1 METLPGPLG
10 SRPKRVAGKG
20 GTRGVGGA
28 KGWDSVLATG
38 RASLPI
44 AAGKWEERGGEGG
57 IGDLVLTQIWPSNLD
72 SVTGLWNVLSGLVY
86 RRHKEPS
93 IKRTPEGREAR
104 FNSEPRLSVP
114 WVLRGC
120 CRTFLGFTVEMFV
133 VSRGVYTR
141 VFSVFRQHVRTGAVS
156 SVLLSGCSLPRARV
170 SVSQPTSAQVTPG
183 LSLPSDPH
191 SALSSGVSSS
201 ASGFLSNAQPAM
213 PHTQAHS
220 FTWAPLGFSSW
231 EGESLQCHSPPCKTS
246 LDPVPT
252 PMLRLRPSYS
262 SAKPDFL

>member
-1 METLPGPLG
+1 M
-10 SRPKRVAGKG
+10 
-20 GTRGVGGA
+20 GGA

-44 AAGKWEERGGEGG
+44 AAGKWEERGGEGR

-72 SVTGLWNVLSGLVY
+72 SVTGLWNVLSDLVY

-183 LSLPSDPH
+183 LSLPSDPY

-201 ASGFLSNAQPAM
+201 ASDFLSNAQPDM
-213 PHTQAHS
+213 PHTHRPTHS
-220 FTWAPLGFSSW
+220 HGL
-231 EGESLQCHSPPCKTS
+231 SLASPPGRGCPS
-246 LDPVPT
+246 SAIVHPARPHWIPFPRPCSGSDLPT
-252 PMLRLRPSYS
+252 PPLSQTFCNS
-262 SAKPDFL
+262 V